1 MKLVQCS
8 IGTYFGGSVCL
19 LAGACYYWKVSSFAN
34 FGLSHL
40 IDLLVLTMSGFSVGF
55 LLGYQVDLYF
65 QERLSEKGLLLR
77 LTTLSAMTALVVL
90 TFAKWIVLEFLK
102 GLCQL

>member
-1 MKLVQCS
+1 
-8 IGTYFGGSVCL
+8 
-19 LAGACYYWKVSSFAN
+19 
-34 FGLSHL
+34 
-40 IDLLVLTMSGFSVGF
+40 
-55 LLGYQVDLYF
+55 LGYQVDLYF